1 MNTTIKPLKRVLL
14 VIAILIFFFHSLS
27 LYLSSIFNYWDNEN
41 LTIEGLTW
49 NIIINLGSI
58 IIAAYLIFK
67 YLESPKRIRINR
79 IFNS

>member
-1 MNTTIKPLKRVLL
+1 MNTTIKPLNRVLL
-14 VIAILIFFFHSLS
+14 LIAILIFFFQSLS